1 MNWSHIARHVA
12 IAIGLTFP
20 VATARHLRLLLIGG
34 AKFALSS
41 GRLV

>member
-20 VATARHLRLLLIGG
+20 VATPVAIVTRLLLID
-34 AKFALSS
+34 F
-41 GRLV
+41 